1 MHLICNCQSGTIEE
15 SAGTW
20 MFATSGSA
28 GPCRADKLSKIVF
41 FFLDRERVRRY
52 SGNSNTVEGREGRGI
67 SAWNVVDLR
76 ILRGEPRGG
85 FTWGL
90 NLFPRGKEGG
100 YGGLAIGSVSCHP
113 RLVAIHFALV
123 AVVMGVQGNFLEWL
137 CLPAMFS
144 DSQCEWLLL
153 VVDFKLFRN
162 IWRQGE
168 DFIILR
174 IVCTY
179 YRNIDIKYVD
189 LGLMLVGM
197 YLYKRIRIW

>member
-1 MHLICNCQSGTIEE
+1 ML
-15 SAGTW
+15 
-20 MFATSGSA
+20 ATSGSA
-28 GPCRADKLSKIVF
+28 GPCCADKLSKIVF
-41 FFLDRERVRRY
+41 FFSRSRTCTKVFR
-52 SGNSNTVEGREGRGI
+52 NSNTVEEREGRGI

-137 CLPAMFS
+137 CLAAVFS
-144 DSQCEWLLL
+144 DSQCEWLIFGRGFLNYLEIFEDRERILL
-153 VVDFKLFRN
+153 SWELFVR
-162 IWRQGE
+162 ITG
-168 DFIILR
+168 IL
-174 IVCTY
+174 IL
-179 YRNIDIKYVD
+179 NMSI
-189 LGLMLVGM
+189 
-197 YLYKRIRIW
+197 